1 VRINM
6 GIITNSDGDESNL
19 EITYISELTP
29 DRRSVTVLVRIIS
42 MGQARSVRSNK
53 TSKRHLVQE
62 AVAGDS
68 TAKINMTFWNEDVDS
83 LQEGHTY
90 LLTKGYVREYDEC
103 MYLLR
108 SRLGEFRESTK
119 HIENVNESVDMSRP
133 FAGQKSYRKSPRTKS
148 GRSFR
153 GTPGR
158 EEKGYC
164 SWKGF

>member
-1 VRINM
+1 MDSLTETPDR
-6 GIITNSDGDESNL
+6 DESNL
-19 EITYISELTP
+19 ELASVAELTP
-29 DRRSVTVLVRIIS
+29 DHRSVALLIKIITVNQVR
-42 MGQARSVRSNK
+42 QV
-53 TSKRHLVQE
+53 TSTRTSSRHLVQD
-62 AVAGDS
+62 VVVGDS
-68 TAKINMTFWNEDVDS
+68 TAKISMTLWNEDVDS
-83 LQEGHTY
+83 LQEGCTY

-108 SRLGEFRESTK
+108 SRQGEFKESTK
-119 HIENVNESVDMSRP
+119 HIEKANESVDMSKP
-133 FAGQKSYRKSPRTKS
+133 FAGRKPYRRGPRTKS

>member
-1 VRINM
+1 M
-6 GIITNSDGDESNL
+6 GALIDSSGGDESSFEL
-19 EITYISELTP
+19 TCISELTP
-29 DRRSVTVLVRIIS
+29 NSRLVSVLLRIIS
-42 MGQARSVRSNK
+42 MSQTRQVRSNK
-53 TSKRHLVQE
+53 TSRRHLVQDI
-62 AVAGDS
+62 VAGDS
-68 TAKINMTFWNEDVDS
+68 SAKISMTLWNEDTDS
-83 LQEGHTY
+83 LQEGQTY

-108 SRLGEFRESTK
+108 SRFGEFKESNM

-133 FAGQKSYRKSPRTKS
+133 FAGRKPHRRKPRTKS